1 MQNGSFLN
9 TYLFLIKPFLLT
21 KFDCITKLTLN
32 GGIRLLSF
40 NFLPTISWQKKLNE
54 SNNLPLA
61 FGSWSSTQVFQFIVQ
76 TSPESR
82 ISNLSR
88 KIKCWHCYIFLILGF
103 LYCRSRHFDLTTSF
117 DLTRDVI
124 WRVFL
129 QLRQYWRYTVLNCVF
144 VFTFVE
150 REFGTIRN
158 TFLSTFC
165 AKTWTSHNVFYFRWS
180 FNVFLTAS

>member
-21 KFDCITKLTLN
+21 KFDCITKSTLN

-88 KIKCWHCYIFLILGF
+88 KIKCWH
-103 LYCRSRHFDLTTSF
+103 FDLTTSF

-129 QLRQYWRYTVLNCVF
+129 QLRFCVYIC
-144 VFTFVE
+144 
-150 REFGTIRN
+150 REKIRN
-158 TFLSTFC
+158 NSKYLSLNLLR
-165 AKTWTSHNVFYFRWS
+165 KTMDIS
-180 FNVFLTAS
+180 

>member
-21 KFDCITKLTLN
+21 KFDCITKSTLN

-88 KIKCWHCYIFLILGF
+88 KIKCWHCYSFLSLDFFTAGAGILIWQRA
-103 LYCRSRHFDLTTSF
+103 LIWPETWFDEF
-117 DLTRDVI
+117 
-124 WRVFL
+124 FC
-129 QLRQYWRYTVLNCVF
+129 NCVSTELRF
-144 VFTFVE
+144 CVYIC
-150 REFGTIRN
+150 REKIRN
-158 TFLSTFC
+158 NSKYLSLNLLR
-165 AKTWTSHNVFYFRWS
+165 KTMDIS
-180 FNVFLTAS
+180 